1 MNWIEFIS
9 SGLRSPGSTTEFGF
23 NSYAPAYLIAEL
35 KAEFRLEELPT
46 DLEEFYRQTNG
57 VDELMDGSKIG
68 ELIWP
73 ISRVIETN
81 KDYRSDPGLKDIY
94 MSFDQLLFVA
104 DAGNGDLFGYITL
117 NGRFMRGI
125 YSWNHEDDSRTW
137 IAADLQ
143 SFIAGWV
150 KGTITL

>member
-1 MNWIEFIS
+1 MNWKEFIVNALGS
-9 SGLRSPGSTTEFGF
+9 SDLTTNYGFNPHAPSYLVAELKEEFGF
-23 NSYAPAYLIAEL
+23 EELPAE
-35 KAEFRLEELPT
+35 LEEL
-46 DLEEFYRQTNG
+46 YRQTNG
-57 VDELMDGSKIG
+57 VDELMDGSKVG

-81 KDYRSDPGLKDIY
+81 KDYRNDPGFKDIY

-117 NGRFMRGI
+117 NGRFMSGI
-125 YSWNHEDDSRTW
+125 YAWNHEDDSRTW
-137 IAADLQ
+137 IAADLS

-150 KGTITL
+150 KGTITV